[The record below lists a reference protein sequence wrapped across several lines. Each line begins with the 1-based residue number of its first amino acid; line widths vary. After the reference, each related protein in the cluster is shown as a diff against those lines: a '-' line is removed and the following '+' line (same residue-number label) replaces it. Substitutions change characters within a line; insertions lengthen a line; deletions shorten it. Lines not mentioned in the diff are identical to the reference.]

1 MFYLQEEVPYVEELV
16 GRIVKDSTGK
26 CNFHASTA
34 CIMTAG
40 NVRLLSEELNRLNEE

>member
-16 GRIVKDSTGK
+16 GRIVKDSTGRY
-26 CNFHASTA
+26 NFHASIA